1 MAALPRHRADA
12 GDEGQWWIANDLPT
26 GRLSAPLALRA
37 CASRDAL
44 EEYLVLKQRLP
55 RFLALLGT
63 TAVTASLIG
72 VAVVGTGAYFT
83 DSKPG
88 AVTGDLGTV
97 KVAVSGEAIT
107 FVNLLPGED
116 QSSTVTVTN
125 TGTGNEDI
133 WLVFDNTNLAWSAVN
148 NLGAYGI
155 FTVNGVVYDNLSN
168 QYAAGSGP
176 PPVISNDP
184 ESGCYLVPRPNI
196 AYLPH
201 AIKLGTWAPGQAASF
216 NISFHFHACMTGPNV
231 DGVSLWGAAASGNDT
246 TGRFP
251 AITPAPLNFKIAA
264 FQQNVLPT
272 DQMNGAGRI
281 IPLSLPIP
289 GDTRT
294 PIANFQ

>member
-1 MAALPRHRADA
+1 M
-12 GDEGQWWIANDLPT
+12 
-26 GRLSAPLALRA
+26 
-37 CASRDAL
+37 
-44 EEYLVLKQRLP
+44 KQRLP

-63 TAVTASLIG
+63 SAIVASLIG

-88 AVTGDLGTV
+88 AITGDLGTV

-107 FVNLLPGED
+107 FANLLPGED
-116 QSSTVTVTN
+116 QTSTVTVTN

-155 FTVNGVVYDNLSN
+155 FTVNGVVYDTLSN

-176 PPVISNDP
+176 PPVISTDP

-201 AIKLGTWAPGQAASF
+201 AIKLGTWTPGQAASF
-216 NISFHFHACMTGPNV
+216 NISFHFNACMTGPNV
-231 DGVSLWGAAASGNDT
+231 DGVSLWGAAASGSVT
-246 TGRFP
+246 SGFP
-251 AITPAPLNFKIAA
+251 AIPPAPLNFKIAA
-264 FQQNVLPT
+264 FQPNVLPT

-281 IPLSLPIP
+281 IRLVLPIP

>member
-1 MAALPRHRADA
+1 M
-12 GDEGQWWIANDLPT
+12 
-26 GRLSAPLALRA
+26 
-37 CASRDAL
+37 
-44 EEYLVLKQRLP
+44 KQRLP

-88 AVTGDLGTV
+88 AITGDLGTV
-97 KVAVSGEAIT
+97 KVAISGETIT
-107 FVNLLPGED
+107 FANLLPGED
-116 QSSTVTVTN
+116 QTATVNVVN
-125 TGTGNEDI
+125 TGTGNEDM

-176 PPVISNDP
+176 APVISTDP
-184 ESGCYLVPRPNI
+184 NSGCYNVPRPNI

-201 AIKLGTWAPGQAASF
+201 AIKLGTWTPGQAATF
-216 NISFHFHACMTGPNV
+216 NISFHFNACMTGPNV

-246 TGRFP
+246 TGHFP

-281 IPLSLPIP
+281 IPLVLPIP